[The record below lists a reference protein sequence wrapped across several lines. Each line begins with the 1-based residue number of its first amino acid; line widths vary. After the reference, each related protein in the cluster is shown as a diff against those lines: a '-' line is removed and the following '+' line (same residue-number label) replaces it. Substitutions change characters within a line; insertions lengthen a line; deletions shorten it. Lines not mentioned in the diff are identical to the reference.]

1 MAWAGTGAI
10 IIWNDIAPEGRDEF
24 YSWHLNEHIPERLSV
39 PGFLVG
45 SRYIATSSETKP
57 EFLTLY
63 VTRDET
69 IATSAS
75 YLTRLN
81 APTPW
86 TKRATA
92 HFRNT
97 SRALT
102 RSAFSQGT
110 GMGGFIGTFR
120 FDGSEAGQT
129 TTRAIERH
137 VQRLEHI
144 ARMSRISGVHAC
156 LSDLAASGAKTAESR
171 DRSDILAAPSSA
183 VLIEGCDAA
192 AVGDA
197 MRELKCA
204 FDFAGAS
211 TQVGIYRLE
220 HTRSAVSR

>member
-1 MAWAGTGAI
+1 MSLPGTGAI
-10 IIWNDIAPEGRDEF
+10 IIWNDIASDGRDEF
-24 YSWHLNEHIPERLSV
+24 YNWHLNEHIPERLSV

-45 SRYIATSSETKP
+45 SRYIAVSSETKP

-75 YLTRLN
+75 YLKRLN

-120 FDGSEAGQT
+120 FDGSEC
-129 TTRAIERH
+129 RAFP
-137 VQRLEHI
+137 
-144 ARMSRISGVHAC
+144 ASMHAC
-156 LSDLAASGAKTAESR
+156 QTLR
-171 DRSDILAAPSSA
+171 QAAPRRLRAATDPTSSRRPQA
-183 VLIEGCDAA
+183 
-192 AVGDA
+192 
-197 MRELKCA
+197 
-204 FDFAGAS
+204 
-211 TQVGIYRLE
+211 QY
-220 HTRSAVSR
+220 